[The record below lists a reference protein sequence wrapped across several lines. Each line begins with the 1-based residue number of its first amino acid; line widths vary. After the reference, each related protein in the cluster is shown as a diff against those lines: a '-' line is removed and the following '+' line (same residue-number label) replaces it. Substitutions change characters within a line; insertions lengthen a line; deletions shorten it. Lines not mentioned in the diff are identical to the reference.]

1 MSRSASSRRRAT
13 IARRLGRAALA
24 FIAFAAAGA
33 ALGAAWVWRARL
45 GEVGAWWLLVLPVI
59 VAFAVVRFRPRT
71 PKSAAHPVMQVRRSP
86 HLNYRQVM
94 RPIGRRG
101 LVPNVFVDGDSFA
114 ETAWPGADL
123 AVSRRWTVDASERVA
138 SRFGTDVAVVLG
150 AGAEAAAGRDH
161 VRVAIVPHGGSL
173 VDVLWELIAP
183 VDPQLPILFVTDDTA
198 AARAATAHGVEIM
211 PCRGWMNLAE
221 RLVAPPQRSATVA

>member
-1 MSRSASSRRRAT
+1 MLRRV
-13 IARRLGRAALA
+13 ARTVGSFVGFVARG
-24 FIAFAAAGA
+24 GA
-33 ALGAAWVWRARL
+33 WGAAWVWRDRL
-45 GEVGAWWLLVLPVI
+45 VALGAWWLLALPVI
-59 VAFAVVRFRPRT
+59 AVIVAVRFRPRT
-71 PKSAAHPVMQVRRSP
+71 PKSVAHPVMQVRRSP
-86 HLNYRQVM
+86 HGTSRQAM

-123 AVSRRWTVDASERVA
+123 TVSRRWTVDASERVA

-150 AGAEAAAGRDH
+150 VGSEGATGRAH
-161 VRVAIVPHGGSL
+161 VRVAVVPDGGSL

-183 VDPQLPILFVTDDTA
+183 VDPKLPILFVTDDEAT
-198 AARAATAHGVEIM
+198 ARAALAHGVEIM

-221 RLVAPPQRSATVA
+221 RLVAPSERTAGAA